1 MHPKYNIHFI
11 QIVLL
16 LILIMQHAYYMESI
30 YTAYINI
37 IFMLFSPFS
46 NSVGIFDA
54 AWDRGGMGSVPVK
67 DRQRYI
73 YIYVWWDRMSIKVRS
88 KFDRSDPANV

>member
-1 MHPKYNIHFI
+1 
-11 QIVLL
+11 
-16 LILIMQHAYYMESI
+16 MQHAYDMESI

-73 YIYVWWDRMSIKVRS
+73 YIWWDRMSIKCRS
-88 KFDRSDPANV
+88 KFDHSDPANV